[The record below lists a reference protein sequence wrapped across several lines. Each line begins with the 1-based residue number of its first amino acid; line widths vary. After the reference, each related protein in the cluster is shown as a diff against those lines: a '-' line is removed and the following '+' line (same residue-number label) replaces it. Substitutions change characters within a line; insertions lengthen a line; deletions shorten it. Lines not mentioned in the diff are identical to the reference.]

1 MQEGQGLGALCPPCR
16 CSPPSLSP
24 TLPGGGMRKRPAE
37 EMGVGREEL
46 GPGWRRGMKT
56 GTGTSPC
63 PQRESLVAGGS
74 PDLADSLG
82 QQGQGCGQEAT
93 RASHLLSPLL
103 IATSASIRAIGGGC
117 LQMPSAAPP
126 HSLLPQEHRCPH
138 PQRGGTVLP
147 SHLVGVGGTVGS
159 QEGQQGESTGRG
171 DAEKAEPWQAATRKT
186 AASPSVDSTVGA
198 SHLPCSSPQR
208 KALGVPGHPD
218 PSPHPA

>member
-1 MQEGQGLGALCPPCR
+1 MCARRSGSRYTL
-16 CSPPSLSP
+16 PSLP
-24 TLPGGGMRKRPAE
+24 MLTPLPVPNTVWGRNEEEASRRNGGR
-37 EMGVGREEL
+37 GREEL

-117 LQMPSAAPP
+117 LQMPSANPP

-147 SHLVGVGGTVGS
+147 SHLVGVGGAVGRV
-159 QEGQQGESTGRG
+159 GR
-171 DAEKAEPWQAATRKT
+171 A
-186 AASPSVDSTVGA
+186 
-198 SHLPCSSPQR
+198 
-208 KALGVPGHPD
+208 
-218 PSPHPA
+218 